1 VHRFNMDYVGR
12 IFRPPSEAQSL
23 LLQVTIGC
31 SHNRCVYCDM
41 YRDKQFQ
48 PKPWELIEADLREAA
63 ALGHGGR
70 GIRRTKV
77 FLCDGDALILGTRRL
92 LQILEG
98 IREHL
103 PWVERVGTY
112 GDTRS
117 VGRKSVAELEQL
129 RAAGL
134 GIVYHGMETGDERV
148 LELIDKGGTRPELI
162 ETAAKLRAAGIVHSV
177 IVLLGI
183 GGVALSEQHAI
194 HTAQTLAQMDPPYVG
209 ALTTTIVP
217 GTPLAERAARGEFV
231 LPSKF
236 QMLAELRTIVAESE
250 FSNCRFSSNH
260 ASNYLPLRGTLPADK
275 PALLARLDDVLARAD
290 ERLLKPERLRGL

>member
-1 VHRFNMDYVGR
+1 MDYVGR
-12 IFRPPSEAQSL
+12 MFRPPSEAHSL

-63 ALGHGGR
+63 ALGRR
-70 GIRRTKV
+70 GYRSPRV
-77 FLCDGDALILGTRRL
+77 FLCDGDALILNTRRL
-92 LQILEG
+92 LQILDG

-117 VGRKSVAELEQL
+117 VGRKTPAELEQL

-134 GIVYHGMETGDERV
+134 GIVYHGMETGDDQV
-148 LELIDKGGTRPELI
+148 LERIDKGGTRPELI
-162 ETAAKLRAAGIVHSV
+162 ETANKLRAAGITHSV

-183 GGVALSEQHAI
+183 GGVELSEQHA
-194 HTAQTLAQMDPPYVG
+194 HQTAKTLTEMDPPYVG

-217 GTPLAERAARGEFV
+217 GTPLAKLAADGEFV

-236 QMLAELRTIVAESE
+236 QMLAELRTIVAESK
-250 FSNCRFSSNH
+250 FTDCRFSSNH

-275 PALLARLDDVLARAD
+275 PALLAVLDEVLARGD

>member
-1 VHRFNMDYVGR
+1 MDYVGR
-12 IFRPPSEAQSL
+12 IFRPPSEAHSL

-63 ALGHGGR
+63 TLGRR
-70 GIRRTKV
+70 GVRSPRV
-77 FLCDGDALILGTRRL
+77 FLCDGDALILNTRRL
-92 LQILEG
+92 LQILDG

-117 VGRKSVAELEQL
+117 VGRKSVAEFEQL

-134 GIVYHGMETGDERV
+134 GIVYHGMETGDEQV

-162 ETAAKLRAAGIVHSV
+162 ETANKLRAAGIDHSV

-183 GGVALSEQHAI
+183 GGIAHSERHAV
-194 HTAQTLAQMDPPYVG
+194 HTAETLTQMDPPYVG

-217 GTPLAERAARGEFV
+217 GTPLAEMAASGQFV

-236 QMLAELRTIVAESE
+236 RMLAELRTIIA
-250 FSNCRFSSNH
+250 
-260 ASNYLPLRGTLPADK
+260 
-275 PALLARLDDVLARAD
+275 
-290 ERLLKPERLRGL
+290 

>member
-1 VHRFNMDYVGR
+1 MDYVGR
-12 IFRPPSEAQSL
+12 IYRPPSEAHSL

-41 YRDKQFQ
+41 YRDKQFR
-48 PKPWELIEADLREAA
+48 PKPWAQIEADLIELGSKAA
-63 ALGHGGR
+63 SHGRR
-70 GIRRTKV
+70 GLLPKRV
-77 FLCDGDALILGTRRL
+77 FLCDGDALILSTRKL
-92 LQILEG
+92 LQILQG
-98 IREHL
+98 IREHW

-117 VGRKSVAELEQL
+117 VGRKSVDELVQL
-129 RAAGL
+129 REAGL
-134 GIVYHGMETGDERV
+134 GIVYHGMETGDEQV

-162 ETAAKLRAAGIVHSV
+162 DTAAKLRAAGITHSV

-183 GGVALSEQHAI
+183 GGVALSEQHATR
-194 HTAQTLAQMDPPYVG
+194 TAATLTEMDPPYVG

-217 GTPLAERAARGEFV
+217 GTPLHDMATRGDFQ

-236 QMLAELRTIVAESE
+236 RMIEELRTIVAESR
-250 FSNCRFSSNH
+250 FSGCRFSSNH
-260 ASNYLPLRGTLPADK
+260 ASNYLPLRGTLPADQ
-275 PALLARLDDVLARAD
+275 PAMLGVLDEVIARGD

>member
-1 VHRFNMDYVGR
+1 MDYVGR

-41 YRDKQFQ
+41 YRDKEFR

-63 ALGHGGR
+63 ALGRR
-70 GIRRTKV
+70 GYRSPRV
-77 FLCDGDALILGTRRL
+77 FLCDGDALILSTRRL

-134 GIVYHGMETGDERV
+134 GIVYHGMETGDEQV

-162 ETAAKLRAAGIVHSV
+162 ETANKLRAAGIVHSV

-194 HTAQTLAQMDPPYVG
+194 HTAETLTQMDPPYVG

-217 GTPLAERAARGEFV
+217 GTPLAEMAQRGEFV

-236 QMLAELRTIVAESE
+236 RMLAELRTIVAESE
-250 FSNCRFSSNH
+250 FTDCRFSSNH
-260 ASNYLPLRGTLPADK
+260 ASNYLPLRGTLPAEK
-275 PALLARLDDVLARAD
+275 PALLGLLDEVIARGD